1 VRSVTHSWSAQQHPD
16 PFSDQLRQLAEIAQ
30 SHPDCVSFFDYCSV
44 PQNDGLNAEYKKACK
59 EDVYLPEGHPALRTR
74 HETAIFRQAMTFMHT
89 VYDRTLVEVDRL
101 NDPDEGCFTEEMNKL
116 YTLNKNPYESRGWCL
131 LEKFIAKLTEE
142 RSTNCRTDADRMS
155 KDIRRQIARANFT
168 HRDDSA
174 NVLNIWKEFS
184 TSYLLHRK
192 GWPDVDV
199 LRPRNVSTSYLL
211 HPRNVRFTGSCQK
224 GHWYWSQTVDRGER
238 SAKHKFAESFM

>member
-89 VYDRTLVEVDRL
+89 VYDRTLVKVDRL

-131 LEKFIAKLTEE
+131 LEKFIAKLTDGSRPRLE
-142 RSTNCRTDADRMS
+142 RRQANAAQMS
-155 KDIRRQIARANFT
+155 EDIRRQIARANFT
-168 HRDDSA
+168 HLDDSA
-174 NVLNIWKEFS
+174 TVLNIWEEFS
-184 TSYLLHRK
+184 TSYLE
-192 GWPDVDV
+192 
-199 LRPRNVSTSYLL
+199 SYSGQL
-211 HPRNVRFTGSCQK
+211 P
-224 GHWYWSQTVDRGER
+224 WW
-238 SAKHKFAESFM
+238 